1 MFVLTLKGVSNF
13 LQRRISGGDF
23 PLLPKFEIV
32 LTKYHKQLTRTHE
45 HEQLTRTLP
54 HRMPS
59 LAWEM
64 ALGTRTGLC
73 QSYTD
78 GLKECG
84 SSSQPTAPSTRRGTA
99 GWRARSPCSPR
110 QVEQRKATVGGS
122 WIVPS
127 KGYEEERAERAARL
141 ERARKASEKWMED
154 RGDGFRAAPDPQGV
168 PFLAADDWAGA
179 VDGYIHK
186 NGERGWGYYRTSP
199 PPAEEK
205 ETFVHEGK
213 IWETVKELT
222 IEEAIAFKERVAVV
236 FPEGNG
242 REHLPG
248 NASGNTMDDWS
259 SSDEDQS
266 SSNDEEDW
274 STATGDELDVAVFG
288 EGILALPLLYA
299 PGRITVFMDDEKTNT
314 PFGMVETAPF
324 LELLWRNTGADCAGE
339 EEEMEFPGGSRYKV
353 LLCES
358 RSNL

>member
-1 MFVLTLKGVSNF
+1 
-13 LQRRISGGDF
+13 
-23 PLLPKFEIV
+23 
-32 LTKYHKQLTRTHE
+32 
-45 HEQLTRTLP
+45 
-54 HRMPS
+54 MPS

-84 SSSQPTAPSTRRGTA
+84 SPEYTVMDRR
-99 GWRARSPCSPR
+99 SPR

-127 KGYEEERAERAARL
+127 KGYEEERSERAARL

-186 NGERGWGYYRTSP
+186 NGEKGWGYYRTSP
-199 PPAEEK
+199 PPEEEK
-205 ETFVHEGK
+205 EIFVHEGK
-213 IWETVKELT
+213 VWETVKELT
-222 IEEAIAFKERVAVV
+222 IEEAIAFKKEIAAI

-248 NASGNTMDDWS
+248 NASGNTMDDWPT
-259 SSDEDQS
+259 SDDE
-266 SSNDEEDW
+266 EEDW
-274 STATGDELDVAVFG
+274 STGVATQANNVELNA
-288 EGILALPLLYA
+288 
-299 PGRITVFMDDEKTNT
+299 
-314 PFGMVETAPF
+314 F
-324 LELLWRNTGADCAGE
+324 LQKNSFA
-339 EEEMEFPGGSRYKV
+339 
-353 LLCES
+353 
-358 RSNL
+358 N